1 MASTIFSVIPVALA
15 LILAFATR
23 DAILA
28 MLCAI
33 ITGSVMLNG
42 INFITPIVH
51 DYFLDGIGGN
61 LEIIF
66 GLVLVGIW
74 IELMKAGGGYR
85 GFSSWCDKHVN
96 SPKKVL
102 RSTFWLSL
110 FTSFHIYLSNL
121 LIPPMMKP
129 SVKEHDI
136 PAVKVPMIITS
147 TASPMSTMLP
157 FTIFILFFSSL
168 IVSSGEGYDGMSM
181 YMQSIPFMFY
191 CMISILFGLLY
202 SHGLI
207 PDIGP
212 VRKFAAQNAE
222 SQTDKE
228 EDIEE
233 ILGGTPGQED
243 LLALIL
249 PVVVLLVAIIV
260 SYFTTGAFDFTSS
273 VMTAIVFS
281 VFYNLVRRR
290 MKVRD
295 LSRIMTD
302 GFLSITPI
310 MLILFVAFGFGRM
323 VTAMGFNSYVV
334 NVLGGNFAA
343 QVVPVC
349 LFLVGSL
356 IAYATGSLTASAV
369 IILPMGL
376 PLAIAT
382 GAYLPLTIGACVSG
396 AQFGDLS
403 SPLSD
408 NMIMSSTAS
417 GVSPVDT
424 ARCILPYR
432 IVTLVLTAVVFL
444 IAGFILC

>member
-1 MASTIFSVIPVALA
+1 MAGTFFSVIPVGLA
-15 LILAFATR
+15 LILAFVTR

-33 ITGSVMLNG
+33 LVGSVMLNG
-42 INFITPIVH
+42 VHFIAPVVH
-51 DYFLDGIGGN
+51 NYFLDGLSGN

-66 GLVLVGIW
+66 GLLLVGIW

-85 GFSSWCDKHVN
+85 GFAKWCEKHVDT
-96 SPKKVL
+96 PKKAL
-102 RSTFWLSL
+102 RNTFWFSL
-110 FTSFHIYLSNL
+110 LTSFHIYLSNL

-129 SVKEHDI
+129 AVKEHNI
-136 PAVKVPMIITS
+136 PPVKIPMIIVSTS
-147 TASPMSTMLP
+147 SPMSTMLP

-168 IVSSGEGYDGMSM
+168 IVSGVEGYDAMSL
-181 YMQSIPFMFY
+181 YIQSIPFMFY
-191 CMISILFGLLY
+191 CMISIIFGFLY
-202 SHGLI
+202 SHGFI

-212 VRKFAAQNAE
+212 IKKLSQQQAE
-222 SQTDKE
+222 IAKNE
-228 EDIEE
+228 ESLDESF
-233 ILGGTPGQED
+233 LGGKPGQED

-249 PVVVLLVAIIV
+249 PVVSLLIALAA
-260 SYFTTGAFDFTSS
+260 SYFADGMIDFTSS
-273 VMTAIVFS
+273 VFTAIIVT
-281 VFYNLVRRR
+281 VVY
-290 MKVRD
+290 D
-295 LSRIMTD
+295 LARKRIKIADISGIMVD

-323 VTAMGFNSYVV
+323 VTATGFNTYVV
-334 NVLGGNFAA
+334 GLLGGAFSPSL
-343 QVVPVC
+343 VPVA

-382 GAYLPLTIGACVSG
+382 GAPLTLCIGACVSG

-408 NMIMSSTAS
+408 NMIMPSAS
-417 GVSPVDT
+417 AGVSPVDT
-424 ARCILPYR
+424 AKCLLPYR
-432 IVTLVLTAVVFL
+432 LITLVITALIFL
-444 IAGFILC
+444 AVGFIMA

>member
-1 MASTIFSVIPVALA
+1 MAGTIFSIIPVGLA
-15 LILAFATR
+15 LLLAFVTR

-33 ITGSVMLNG
+33 IVGSVMLNG
-42 INFITPIVH
+42 ANFVTPIVH
-51 DYFLDGIGGN
+51 DYFLDGLGGN

-66 GLVLVGIW
+66 GLLLVGIW

-85 GFSSWCDKHVN
+85 GFAKWCEKHVDT
-96 SPKKVL
+96 PKKAL
-102 RSTFWLSL
+102 RNTFWFSL
-110 FTSFHIYLSNL
+110 LTSFHIYLSNL

-129 SVKEHDI
+129 AVKEHNI
-136 PAVKVPMIITS
+136 PAVKVPMIISSTS
-147 TASPMSTMLP
+147 SPMSTMLP

-168 IVSSGEGYDGMSM
+168 IVSGAEGYDPMSL

-191 CMISILFGLLY
+191 CMISILFGFLY
-202 SHGLI
+202 SHGFI
-207 PDIGP
+207 PDIGL
-212 VRKFAAQNAE
+212 VKKLSSQQAE
-222 SQTDKE
+222 MSKDTEALDE
-228 EDIEE
+228 SF
-233 ILGGTPGQED
+233 LGGKSGQDD

-249 PVVVLLVAIIV
+249 PVISLLLALAV
-260 SYFTTGAFDFTSS
+260 SYFVSGSIDFTSS
-273 VMTAIVFS
+273 VMTAIFVT
-281 VFYNLVRRR
+281 VIYDLVR
-290 MKVRD
+290 K
-295 LSRIMTD
+295 RIKGSDISGIMVE

-323 VTAMGFNSYVV
+323 VTATGFNTYVV
-334 NVLGGNFAA
+334 GLLSGSFSPAL
-343 QVVPVC
+343 VPVA

-382 GAYLPLTIGACVSG
+382 GAPLPLCIGACVSG

-408 NMIMSSTAS
+408 NMIMPSAS
-417 GVSPVDT
+417 AGVSPVDT
-424 ARCILPYR
+424 AKCLLPYR
-432 IVTLVLTAVVFL
+432 LITLGITAVVFL
-444 IAGFILC
+444 VVGFIMT